1 MTNEAINLIKNE
13 ILAIHP
19 DVQPLTLFTKV
30 DVIGLTSGANYF
42 PSSGYKS
49 VKFLEAQHVFRFE
62 SMTTAYSSKV
72 EYVDATDVNV
82 IIVSSGRNPNVVT
95 PFQV

>member
-1 MTNEAINLIKNE
+1 MTTEAINLIKNE
-13 ILAIHP
+13 ILAVHP

-30 DVIGLTSGANYF
+30 DVIGLTTGANYF

-49 VKFLEAQHVFRFE
+49 VMFLESQHVFRFE
-62 SMTTAYSSKV
+62 SMTSAYSSKV
-72 EYVDATDVNV
+72 EYVDANDVNV

>member
-1 MTNEAINLIKNE
+1 M
-13 ILAIHP
+13 
-19 DVQPLTLFTKV
+19 
-30 DVIGLTSGANYF
+30 
-42 PSSGYKS
+42 
-49 VKFLEAQHVFRFE
+49 FLEAQHAFRFE

-72 EYVDATDVNV
+72 EYVDANDVNV